1 MTRKGR
7 NRGKADQDEE
17 PTVNNKTKITL
28 TPEQETLL
36 IPLYAKAQPENPL
49 FFDPKARDI
58 LSRVDYDFS
67 RLRMPY
73 KTVVL
78 ICQRAKKLDA
88 TTRAFLAEHPGG
100 VVLHLGCGLDSRF
113 WRVDNGQVEW
123 YDLDMPPVI
132 ELRRQFYPE
141 AERYHLIASSVTDLA
156 WVDAIAAAG
165 CPVLVVAEGLLMYLD
180 EANVKRLFL
189 RLREVFPGCRLIAD
203 VFSRMAA
210 RSATRHPSLKQ
221 TGASIGWGI
230 DDPREVEGWVRG
242 IRLLE
247 EWYFTQ
253 DPDLD
258 RLSLGYRLA
267 YKLAG
272 AFKMVQRAHRIVYY
286 QL

>member
-1 MTRKGR
+1 M
-7 NRGKADQDEE
+7 NEKA
-17 PTVNNKTKITL
+17 KITL
-28 TPEQETLL
+28 SPEQETLL

-49 FFDPKARDI
+49 FFDVRARDI
-58 LSRVDYDFS
+58 LDRVDYDFT
-67 RLRMPY
+67 RLRVPY

-88 TTRAFLAEHPGG
+88 VTKTFLAEHANS

-141 AERYHLIASSVTDLA
+141 HERYHPIASSVTNLDWTNAL
-156 WVDAIAAAG
+156 AAG
-165 CPVLVVAEGLLMYLD
+165 KQPVLAVAEGLLMYLA
-180 EANVKRLFL
+180 EADVKRLFL

-203 VFSRMAA
+203 VFSKMTG
-210 RSATRHPSLKQ
+210 RSATKHPSLKQ

-230 DDPREVEGWVRG
+230 DDPHEVESWAQG

-253 DPDLD
+253 DPDLS
-258 RLSLGYRLA
+258 RLNPGYRLA

-272 AFKMVQRAHRIVYY
+272 AFGTVRRAHRIVYY
-286 QL
+286 QLGNFAAPMRG